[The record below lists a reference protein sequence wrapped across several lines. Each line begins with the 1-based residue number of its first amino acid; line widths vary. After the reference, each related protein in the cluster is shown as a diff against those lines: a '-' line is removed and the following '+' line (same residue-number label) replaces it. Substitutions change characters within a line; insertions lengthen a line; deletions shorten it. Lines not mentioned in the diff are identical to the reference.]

1 MILSLKTLVGG
12 CCGLIVGLSAG
23 CKEKPREAAVKVTS
37 EREPPAVRSPAAS
50 APKSPQPPAK
60 PASGLL
66 DIKDLMADGE
76 LTPQEMDMY
85 VRSFPDG
92 KDPVKYWNFLRG
104 VPLSDLQKT
113 VYYSS
118 VMSAMGS
125 KGMLDEAR
133 KLIDESFGAG
143 KLRTTMLGSLYAHST
158 LDIPDLIA
166 VAKSIKSGQDRQAV
180 GNAIALKVRGT
191 ADLAAMDWSALGSLQ
206 PEDAFAVA
214 QGLATR
220 VAAVNGRDKALAE
233 LGNGLAAVDRLVSA
247 GQADQAMV
255 GGFLKQ
261 VSLYVPF
268 DGWEALQ
275 PRRGQFDPQQL
286 DAVECG
292 IATAMASKDPA
303 RTMPLVT
310 QEGVSPAAAA
320 QVTGMWLQQ
329 DNRASSE
336 WIASNWEKLPLPQAD
351 AIAEANVRYDLANGD
366 RASAAKWAALA
377 RGEAARGNIQALLQ
391 PADGK

>member
-1 MILSLKTLVGG
+1 MTLPLKTLVGG
-12 CCGLIVGLSAG
+12 CCGLVFGLGAG
-23 CKEKPREAAVKVTS
+23 CKEKPREAPGKVTS
-37 EREPPAVRSPAAS
+37 ERERPATKPPAAPAQQAS
-50 APKSPQPPAK
+50 KPPAK

-85 VRSFPDG
+85 VRSFQDG

-104 VPLSDLQKT
+104 IPLSDLQKST
-113 VYYSS
+113 YYTA
-118 VMSAMGS
+118 VMARMGRL
-125 KGMLDEAR
+125 GLIAEGLR
-133 KLIDESFGAG
+133 LIDESFGSG
-143 KLRTTMLGSLYAHST
+143 KLRKSLLSNLYAECALS
-158 LDIPDLIA
+158 IPELLAIAKAMASVDDRAA
-166 VAKSIKSGQDRQAV
+166 VANSIS
-180 GNAIALKVRGT
+180 LKVRKIE
-191 ADLAAMDWSALGSLQ
+191 DLAAMDWSALGSLQ
-206 PEDAFAVA
+206 TEDAFAVA
-214 QGLATR
+214 QGLAVR

-310 QEGVSPAAAA
+310 KEGVSPAAAA

-336 WIASNWEKLPLPQAD
+336 WIASNWEKLPVPQAD

-391 PADGK
+391 PATGE